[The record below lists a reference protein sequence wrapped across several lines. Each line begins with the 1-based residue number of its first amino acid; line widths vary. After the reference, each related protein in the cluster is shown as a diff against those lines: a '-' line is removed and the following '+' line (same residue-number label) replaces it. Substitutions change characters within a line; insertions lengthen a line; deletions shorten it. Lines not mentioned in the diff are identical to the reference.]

1 MNIIQFSLTQGH
13 FWPQCEF
20 NIEFVFYHNEY
31 LAKPLKSVSVSQ
43 IIHWRGRFLAFNNA
57 TIQRCSFLVLFQ
69 ALEDLWMEFSE
80 QCEKNQTK
88 PYRKGQALQLGA
100 ISHSHA
106 ATHRSAVSVSEMRS
120 RKRLN
125 STVITIGI
133 PKSEH
138 FSVRGFP
145 AGSAGKES
153 TCNAADLGS
162 IPGLGRSTG
171 EENGYPLHYSVRR
184 VTKSQ
189 TRLSDFHITKM
200 SPFGSVSLI
209 FSH

>member
-1 MNIIQFSLTQGH
+1 MLFPCPFPGTWFRDALSLSFSRHLRTFG
-13 FWPQCEF
+13 W
-20 NIEFVFYHNEY
+20 N
-31 LAKPLKSVSVSQ
+31 S
-43 IIHWRGRFLAFNNA
+43 
-57 TIQRCSFLVLFQ
+57 
-69 ALEDLWMEFSE
+69 LWAVW
-80 QCEKNQTK
+80 KKIKTK

-125 STVITIGI
+125 STVITLGI

-153 TCNAADLGS
+153 TCNAADLGL
-162 IPGLGRSTG
+162 IPGLGRSLG
-171 EENGYPLHYSVRR
+171 EGNATHSSILVWRIPWTVQSMGLQR
-184 VTKSQ
+184 VGQDWVT
-189 TRLSDFHITKM
+189 
-200 SPFGSVSLI
+200 
-209 FSH
+209 FS

>member
-80 QCEKNQTK
+80 QCEKNQNKT
-88 PYRKGQALQLGA
+88 LQKRTSTATGSHLPLPC
-100 ISHSHA
+100 SHSQVCSICL
-106 ATHRSAVSVSEMRS
+106 RDE
-120 RKRLN
+120 KQ
-125 STVITIGI
+125 
-133 PKSEH
+133 
-138 FSVRGFP
+138 
-145 AGSAGKES
+145 KE
-153 TCNAADLGS
+153 AKF
-162 IPGLGRSTG
+162 
-171 EENGYPLHYSVRR
+171 YSDHNWD
-184 VTKSQ
+184 S
-189 TRLSDFHITKM
+189 
-200 SPFGSVSLI
+200 
-209 FSH
+209 